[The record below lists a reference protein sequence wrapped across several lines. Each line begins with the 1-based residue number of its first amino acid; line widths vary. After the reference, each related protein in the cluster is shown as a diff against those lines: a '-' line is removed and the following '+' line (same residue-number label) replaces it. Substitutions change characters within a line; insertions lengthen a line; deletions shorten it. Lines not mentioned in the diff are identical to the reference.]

1 MEEFKKILVPTDG
14 SESNNIVVE
23 KGLGLARLLGARVT
37 ALFVVDTSTFKGV
50 PPDELI
56 TTLRGHMES
65 KGNEV
70 IDGIV
75 EKGEEIGV
83 PVDKSLV
90 HGHPDEVIIEES
102 KEHDLIVIGTHG
114 RSGISR
120 LLMGS
125 TAERV
130 VRFSKCPVMVIRI
143 KEE

>member
-14 SESNNIVVE
+14 SEANEIVVE

-56 TTLRGHMES
+56 TTLRGHMEV

-70 IDGIV
+70 LEGIV
-75 EKGEEIGV
+75 EMGEEKGV
-83 PVDKSLV
+83 EVEKSLV
-90 HGHPDEVIIEES
+90 QGHPDEMIIEES
-102 KEHDLIVIGTHG
+102 KDHDLIVIGTHG

-130 VRFSKCPVMVIRI
+130 VRFAKCPVMVIRI

>member
-14 SESNNIVVE
+14 SEANEIVVE

-56 TTLRGHMES
+56 TTLRGYMEV
-65 KGNEV
+65 KGDEV
-70 IDGIV
+70 LGEIV
-75 EKGEEIGV
+75 DKGEEMGV
-83 PVDKSLV
+83 GVDKSLT
-90 HGHPDEVIIEES
+90 HGHPDEIIIKDSED
-102 KEHDLIVIGTHG
+102 HDLIVIGTHG

-130 VRFSKCPVMVIRI
+130 VRYSKCPVMVIRI

>member
-1 MEEFKKILVPTDG
+1 MEEFKKILIPTDG
-14 SESNNIVVE
+14 SEANEIVVE
-23 KGLGLARLLGARVT
+23 KGLAMARLLGARVT

-56 TTLRGHMES
+56 TTLRGHMEV
-65 KGNEV
+65 KGDEV
-70 IDGIV
+70 IKNIV
-75 EKGEEIGV
+75 EKGDEMGV
-83 PVDKSLV
+83 DVDKSLV
-90 HGHPDEVIIEES
+90 HGHPDEIIIDES
-102 KEHDLIVIGTHG
+102 KDHDLIVIGTHG

-130 VRFSKCPVMVIRI
+130 VRYAKCPVMVIRI